1 MMMLK
6 NAPHPNTAM
15 LFIDWMLRPENSS
28 QNVGVIG
35 YPMMTTAGLKTYSG
49 LTKKYPWLKIT
60 TAEVQKGLHFKPL
73 EGKTLQLWNTAWS
86 KIKA

>member
-1 MMMLK
+1 
-6 NAPHPNTAM
+6 
-15 LFIDWMLRPENSS
+15 
-28 QNVGVIG
+28 
-35 YPMMTTAGLKTYSG
+35 MMTTAGLKTYGG

-60 TAEVQKGLHFKPL
+60 TDEVQNGQHFKPL

>member
-1 MMMLK
+1 
-6 NAPHPNTAM
+6 
-15 LFIDWMLRPENSS
+15 
-28 QNVGVIG
+28 
-35 YPMMTTAGLKTYSG
+35 MMTTAGLKTYSG